1 MKSKIHDP
9 SFCEQVK
16 PFRNIKYNI
25 MSKNRILNTTS
36 NIRIKNPFLLLASCF
51 LLITSC
57 SEKKAEEVHEE
68 EKSETEVALT
78 ETQFKTIGIV
88 TGSIEMK
95 NLNTV
100 IKANGYTAVPPQN
113 MANVS
118 TLIGGVVKDIY
129 VLEGT
134 YVAKGKT
141 LATIQ
146 NLEVSEMQEDYNSA
160 IANIEY
166 LQLEY
171 NRQKTL
177 SDENVNPR
185 KTFQEVKSKLAVER
199 ARAQAAKNK
208 LQALHVSLSGNTSLI
223 PILSP
228 ISGYVGKISITKGA
242 FATTGVT
249 LFEVVDNSQMHLD
262 LNVFEKDLGKISV
275 GQEVDFVL
283 TNQSN
288 KSIKGKIFGINKSF
302 SNESK
307 TVAVHAKINPS
318 DAKDLISGMY
328 VAANINITNQTVQAL
343 PKDAIVRNGDK
354 YYIYIQEEQHEEVPK
369 VKEEAHADHA
379 EGEEKGHN
387 EIHFKAIE
395 VMPGTTDLGYTEV
408 KLVSAIPADAKI
420 VIKGAF
426 YLLATSKGEENTNTK
441 IKTRTKYY
449 KNEKINLKINVAV
462 SNIILY
468 FKCSSCTTKN
478 ESESSN
484 QNQYYL

>member
-1 MKSKIHDP
+1 MKNTI
-9 SFCEQVK
+9 
-16 PFRNIKYNI
+16 IK
-25 MSKNRILNTTS
+25 TTS
-36 NIRIKNPFLLLASCF
+36 KSINKGYLLLLVSCF
-51 LLITSC
+51 FFLTSC
-57 SEKKAEEVHEE
+57 GEKKTEETHEE

-78 ETQFKTIGIV
+78 EAQFKTVGIE

-113 MANVS
+113 MANIS

-146 NLEVSEMQEDYNSA
+146 NLEVTEMQEDYNSA

-208 LQALHVSLSGNTSLI
+208 LQALHVSLSGSTSLI
-223 PILSP
+223 PIVSP

-242 FATTGVT
+242 FAETGVT

-343 PKDAIVRNGDK
+343 PKEAVVRNGDK
-354 YYIYIQEEQHEEVPK
+354 YYIYIQEEHQEEAPK
-369 VKEEAHADHA
+369 VKKEEHQHKEGEAHTEHA
-379 EGEEKGHN
+379 EGEEEGHN
-387 EIHFKAIE
+387 EVHFKAIE
-395 VMPGTTDLGYTEV
+395 VVPGTTDLGYTEI
-408 KLVSAIPADAKI
+408 KLVEEIPADAKI

-426 YLLATSKGEENTNTK
+426 YLLATSKGGGEHEH
-441 IKTRTKYY
+441 
-449 KNEKINLKINVAV
+449 
-462 SNIILY
+462 
-468 FKCSSCTTKN
+468 
-478 ESESSN
+478 
-484 QNQYYL
+484 